1 LAERWRDKRDFQAL
15 QMLIGSHLRLVVK
28 HAKRY
33 RGYGL
38 ALTDLIAQGNLGI
51 MQAAGKFDP
60 DRGARFST
68 YATWWIRAA
77 IQEYV
82 LHARSLVKMGTT
94 PDQKNCSSICNV

>member
-77 IQEYV
+77 IQKFV
-82 LHARSLVKMGTT
+82 LHARSLVKWAR
-94 PDQKNCSSICNV
+94 PPIKKNCSSICNV